1 MLTGP
6 IIRTRYI
13 GPTDRRGSRV
23 IADHRRDSETV
34 LRVTIPWD
42 HAASSEKNHELAAR
56 ILADRFS
63 QPMKLAGRGHDDSAY
78 WWLAVA
84 ADSQL

>member
-6 IIRTRYI
+6 IIRTRFA
-13 GPTDRRGSRV
+13 GPTNSRGSRV

-34 LRVTIPWD
+34 WRVTIPWD

-63 QPMKLAGRGHDDSAY
+63 RPMILAGRGHDHAAY
-78 WWLAVA
+78 YWLAVPSDA
-84 ADSQL
+84 EQ